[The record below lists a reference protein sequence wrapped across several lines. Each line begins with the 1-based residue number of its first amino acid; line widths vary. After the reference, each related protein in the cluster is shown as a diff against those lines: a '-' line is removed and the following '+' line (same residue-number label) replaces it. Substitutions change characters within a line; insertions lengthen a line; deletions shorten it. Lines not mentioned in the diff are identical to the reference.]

1 MAKRGRYTEGRL
13 YMAGASVAL
22 LLVVWAALTVRDFA
36 GGSGDAGSA
45 ASPQE
50 GTSISGLQP
59 IPRAPAQSFQVVPHT
74 RTRGS

>member
-1 MAKRGRYTEGRL
+1 MAKPRRYTEGRL
-13 YMAGASVAL
+13 YMAGATMAL

-36 GGSGDAGSA
+36 GGSADPGSRTG
-45 ASPQE
+45 PQE

-59 IPRAPAQSFQVVPHT
+59 TPSAPVQRFQIVPHT

>member
-1 MAKRGRYTEGRL
+1 MVKLGRYTEGRL

-36 GGSGDAGSA
+36 GRGVDAGSQTG
-45 ASPQE
+45 PQE

-59 IPRAPAQSFQVVPHT
+59 TPRAPVQSFQIVPHT